1 MTLRRLPNF
10 LRLHLHRSPELQ
22 LQVADEGLNLLVLL
36 RRDELGRLQEFLV
49 PFIGLCRRRPEHVA
63 QQPVGD
69 IDMGIAVFLGGIL
82 LQDRRDGD
90 SQLRILREL
99 ALPLIIAVDVRKGH
113 NLAALQHQQPVV
125 DLGFAAGGQPQE
137 AGHEAGADYGRLLTL
152 HQGHNLAG
160 ILPEQVLAEKALR
173 ELPVFRKTVGVLHQG
188 VHPGYP
194 AGALLILDAVAS
206 LGVVLHYLPGAAAAV
221 DVQLEEDDVP
231 FAGHAQLV
239 VVDEALNDDGV
250 KNGAKEGDE
259 VGIPVRPDALEDDV
273 WRDEAGGHGKRLGP
287 LLFCLQP
294 IDFLVAPVGARLLFR
309 MELVEFPRGQMVA
322 AGSCV
327 VADSAGGVYLFSVV
341 VKIAGEA
348 VVPLAVGACVPGT
361 PAAVFL

>member
-22 LQVADEGLNLLVLL
+22 LQVADEGLNLFVLI
-36 RRDELGRLQEFLV
+36 RRDEFGRLQEFLV

-69 IDMGIAVFLGGIL
+69 IDMGIAVLLGGIL

-90 SQLRILREL
+90 SQLRIFREL
-99 ALPLIIAVDVRKGH
+99 ALPLIVAVDVREGN

-125 DLGFAAGGQPQE
+125 DLGLTAGGQPQE
-137 AGHEAGADYGRLLTL
+137 AGHEAGADDGRLLTF
-152 HQGHNLAG
+152 HQGHDLAG
-160 ILPEQVLAEKALR
+160 ILPEQMLAEEALR
-173 ELPVFRKTVGVLHQG
+173 ELPVFWKTVGVLHQG
-188 VHPGYP
+188 VYPGNP
-194 AGALLILDAVAS
+194 AGAFLIFDAVAG

-221 DVQLEEDDVP
+221 DVQLKKDDVLL
-231 FAGHAQLV
+231 AGHAQLV
-239 VVDEALNDDGV
+239 VVDEALNDNGV
-250 KNGAKEGDE
+250 KNGEQEGDE

-273 WRDEAGGHGKRLGP
+273 GRDEAGGHGKRLGP
-287 LLFCLQP
+287 LLLGLQP
-294 IDFLVAPVGARLLFR
+294 IDLLVAPVGAWFLFR

-327 VADSAGGVYLFSVV
+327 VADSAGGVYLLAVV
-341 VKIAGEA
+341 IEIAGEA
-348 VVPLAVGACVPGT
+348 VVPFAVGACVPGT